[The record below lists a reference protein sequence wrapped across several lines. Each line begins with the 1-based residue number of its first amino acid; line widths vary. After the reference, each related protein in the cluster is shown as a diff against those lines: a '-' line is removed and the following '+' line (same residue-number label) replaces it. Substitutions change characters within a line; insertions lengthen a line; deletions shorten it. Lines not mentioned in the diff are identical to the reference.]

1 MMVAPGSGMYGHAY
15 ALLYATSLTSTTMST
30 SAMSTPPAPSQP
42 AGEEGSFFDNI
53 LTPGSSLNSTFLAIL
68 DTVFAALL
76 CILLSLV
83 WLTGSIH
90 FVFLVLIELG
100 LWGSVKWYYSF
111 ISVQQFCS

>member
-1 MMVAPGSGMYGHAY
+1 
-15 ALLYATSLTSTTMST
+15 MST
-30 SAMSTPPAPSQP
+30 SAMSTPPAPSQS

-100 LWGSVKWYYSF
+100 LWGSVKWFVRELKAVKQAEAAQLKEPTESKKT
-111 ISVQQFCS
+111 S